1 MPTIAW
7 VLLSSGVTALLFLLY
22 IMMSRGRGTPFLHI
36 DLESLPPIQDA
47 LPMLAGLTQSSVHEG
62 NSARVLQNG
71 ALFPA
76 MLEDIE
82 AAEHCVHLETFV
94 WSAGSLEKQFVDALT
109 AKARAGLSVCVLLD
123 ALGASEASEA
133 ALRRLEASGVR
144 LARYCK
150 PHWWNWRRFNNRTH
164 RKLLVV
170 DGRVG
175 YTFGHG
181 IADQWL
187 GNGDSPKHWRDTG
200 VRVEGPVVHTLQAV
214 FAQNWVE
221 ETHRVL
227 GTPMC
232 FPELEPRGTVPA
244 HVVSSASGDAVS
256 SVAMLYTMAIATARR
271 EVLIQNPY
279 FAPNDGV
286 VELFAMMVKRGVA
299 VHLMVPG
306 KHTDSPFV
314 RRAGCNLY
322 DALLEAGVRVYE
334 FEPTLIHQKIV
345 VVDEIWSHVGSTN
358 FDARSLALNEEIGVG
373 LLDRDTALE
382 LKRAFQEDLQ
392 HCRELDLAQW
402 RRRPVYDRAYERFAY
417 LLHDQL

>member
-1 MPTIAW
+1 MPTLAW
-7 VLLSSGVTALLFLLY
+7 VLLSSAVTAMLCVLY
-22 IMMSRGRGTPFLHI
+22 IMVSRGRGTPYLKI
-36 DLESLPPIQDA
+36 DIDGLPAIHEA

-62 NSARVLQNG
+62 NEVRVLQNG

-76 MLEDIE
+76 MLEDIT

-94 WSAGSLEKQFVDALT
+94 WSAGSVEKQFVDALT
-109 AKARAGLSVCVLLD
+109 AKARDGLSVCVLLD
-123 ALGASEASEA
+123 ALGASEASEGELQR
-133 ALRRLEASGVR
+133 LRASGVT
-144 LARYCK
+144 LAHYCK
-150 PHWWNWRRFNNRTH
+150 PRWWNWRRFNHRTH

-170 DGRVG
+170 DGRIG

-181 IADQWL
+181 VADQWL
-187 GNGDSPKHWRDTG
+187 GSGDSKEHWRDTA
-200 VRVEGPVVHTLQAV
+200 VRIEGPVVHALQSV

-227 GTPMC
+227 GAPAC
-232 FPELEPRGTVPA
+232 FPELEPRGDVPV
-244 HVVSSASGDAVS
+244 HVVSSATGDAVS
-256 SVAMLYTMAIATARR
+256 AVAMLYTMAIATARR

-279 FAPNDGV
+279 FAPSDGV

-334 FEPTLIHQKIV
+334 FEPTLLHQKIV
-345 VVDEIWSHVGSTN
+345 VVDEVWSHVGSTN

-373 LLDRDTALE
+373 LLDAGIAAE
-382 LKRAFQEDLQ
+382 LKRAFSRDLTR
-392 HCRELDLAQW
+392 CRELKLEQW
-402 RRRPVYDRAYERFAY
+402 RRRPVYDRVYERFAY
-417 LLHDQL
+417 LLHEQL

>member
-1 MPTIAW
+1 MSTLGW
-7 VLLSSGVTALLFLLY
+7 VLASSGVTAAAFILY
-22 IMMSRGRGTPFLHI
+22 IMMSRGRGTPFLKI
-36 DLESLPPIQDA
+36 DIGSLPAIQDA
-47 LPMLAGLTQSSVHEG
+47 LPMLAGLTQSSVQEG
-62 NSARVLQNG
+62 NAVRVLQNG

-76 MLEDIE
+76 MLEDI
-82 AAEHCVHLETFV
+82 AAAQHCVHLETFV
-94 WSAGSLEKQFVDALT
+94 WTAGRVETQFVDALV
-109 AKARAGLSVCVLLD
+109 AKAREGRSVCVLLD
-123 ALGASEASEA
+123 ALGASKASETE
-133 ALRRLEASGVR
+133 LERLQAGGVK

-164 RKLLVV
+164 RKLLIV
-170 DGRVG
+170 DGRIG

-187 GNGDSPKHWRDTG
+187 GEGDSPDHWRDTG
-200 VRVEGPVVHTLQAV
+200 VRLEGPVVHTLQSV

-227 GTPMC
+227 GTSAC
-232 FPELEPRGTVPA
+232 FPDLPPRGKVPA

-334 FEPTLIHQKIV
+334 FQPTLIHQKIV
-345 VVDEIWSHVGSTN
+345 VIDEIWSHVGSTN

-373 LLDRDTALE
+373 LLDAETAME
-382 LKRAFQEDLQ
+382 LKRAFVQDLKQ
-392 HCRELDLAQW
+392 CRELELQQW
-402 RRRPVYDRAYERFAY
+402 RRRPVFDRAYERFAY
-417 LLHDQL
+417 LLHEQL